1 MLTFPG
7 YSFIRTSICVGVEP
21 LLPTLPFKA
30 ISNFNAIVTT
40 TKNQQNEEQRKKKYT
55 AYSQLNMIPPKST
68 RRIVAVKQGQ

>member
-40 TKNQQNEEQRKKKYT
+40 TKNQQNEKKIYDLLPAKYASVQKYAKNRSREAGT
-55 AYSQLNMIPPKST
+55 VNA
-68 RRIVAVKQGQ
+68 